1 LFFKDQGEEHFQFC
15 YKNVNFQEMQE
26 GVDEYVKYEA
36 CFSKN
41 RICLTY
47 SSIMERAATFCK
59 YKIEKKINATLV
71 GVLLKRLR
79 FGQFYL

>member
-1 LFFKDQGEEHFQFC
+1 LKDQGEEHFQFC
-15 YKNVNFQEMQE
+15 HKNVNVQEMQE
-26 GVDEYVKYEA
+26 GVNEYVKYEG

-41 RICLTY
+41 RIFLT
-47 SSIMERAATFCK
+47 SSNIMQRAATFCK
-59 YKIEKKINATLV
+59 YKMKKKINANLV